1 MLRWGVLVTIVGCWR
16 GSGAVADTPL
26 VQEEEPRV
34 VGDGGA
40 LVVRERV
47 LLEGRRRY
55 TRICVQ
61 DKGRI
66 DVEGSAEI
74 VLTGNDTTVIGGGG
88 IGPRGD
94 KPMTVRIVAED
105 APEIFVLFD
114 NDEAKVTADLAAPR
128 SKVHVAITGKAGL
141 VLNGKAATVAHYAG
155 WGIPETFPACR

>member
-26 VQEEEPRV
+26 TEEEPRV
-34 VGDGGA
+34 VRDGGV

-47 LLEGRRRY
+47 LLEGRRQY

-66 DVEGSAEI
+66 EVEGRVEI
-74 VLTGNDTTVIGGGG
+74 VLTGDDTTVIGGRG
-88 IGPRGD
+88 IGSPDD
-94 KPMTVRIVAED
+94 KPVTVRIVAHG
-105 APEIFVLFD
+105 APEIYVLFA
-114 NDEAKVTADLAAPR
+114 NQRAEITADLAAPQ

-141 VLNGKAATVAHYAG
+141 VLNGKAGTVAHYAG